1 MLPDTSGFSNII
13 ISILLFPL
21 HFQDQFL
28 QFAWGAEDNLW
39 IMISKRLLL
48 LLPAA
53 VIVLGCW
60 LTILSSLSTVV
71 RHNRKEFIVSLL
83 MTWWDLGK
91 SIISFWGGIFKFAF
105 TLTMG
110 ILGLFK
116 VLTLGIWSLIQEILL
131 TPFKLLKSLG
141 QTVVTSKVPWI
152 AVYLTILWAI
162 VEATIFTYVTTP
174 LVLDTLSNI
183 TGESL
188 SMNLL
193 RIPLFIFL
201 FFIVLGSYAVLSTM
215 IDVIKQKNISAIMGI
230 VVIEIIVLMVEVLFL
245 YREFV
250 DSLVPWMAQYSEG
263 FELGIFWTLAISGF
277 VWFGIRSLSWIL
289 FASHGTPPI
298 MNVIQGRGL
307 ESRSSN
313 QNQTSS
319 KMVDISFDFMEKIK
333 KDSEWIQEKGEEILA
348 SFMLPP
354 LQVIAAA
361 LNFLTLLFIGK
372 HLFDLPFKKFSD
384 IKDTSIIIETIATEK
399 KVTKV

>member
-1 MLPDTSGFSNII
+1 MLSDSSGFSNII
-13 ISILLFPL
+13 LSILLFPI
-21 HFQDQFL
+21 HFQNELL
-28 QFAWGAEDNLW
+28 QFSWGVEDELW

-53 VIVLGCW
+53 AVILGCW
-60 LTILSSLSTVV
+60 LTIISSLSTVV
-71 RHNRKEFIVSLL
+71 RHNRKEFVVSLL

-91 SIISFWGGIFKFAF
+91 SILSFWGGLFKFAF
-105 TLTMG
+105 MLVMA
-110 ILGLFK
+110 ILGLLK
-116 VLTLGIWSLIQEILL
+116 VFTLGVWSLIQEILL

-141 QTVVTSKVPWI
+141 QSVVTSKVPWI
-152 AVYLTILWAI
+152 AVYLTLLWAI
-162 VEATIFTYVTTP
+162 IEATIFTYVTTP

-188 SMNLL
+188 SMSLL

-201 FFIVLGSYAVLSTM
+201 LFIVLGSYAVLSTM
-215 IDVIKQKNISAIMGI
+215 IDVIKQKNVSAILGI

-250 DSLVPWMAQYSEG
+250 DSLVPWLAQYSEG
-263 FELGIFWTLAISGF
+263 FELGVFWTLAISGF

-289 FASHGTPPI
+289 FAAHGTPPI
-298 MNVIQGRGL
+298 MNVIQGKGL
-307 ESRSSN
+307 ESGASA

-319 KMVDISFDFMEKIK
+319 KFVDISFDFMTRIK
-333 KDSEWIQEKGEEILA
+333 NDSEWIQQKSEDVLA

-384 IKDTSIIIETIATEK
+384 IKDTSNIIESISAEK
-399 KVTKV
+399 KVAKV

>member
-1 MLPDTSGFSNII
+1 MFTDTSGLSNII
-13 ISILLFPL
+13 LSILLFPL
-21 HFQDQFL
+21 HFQDQFM
-28 QFAWGAEDNLW
+28 QFAWGVDDILW
-39 IMISKRLLL
+39 IMISKRVLL

-53 VIVLGCW
+53 VIILGCW
-60 LTILSSLSTVV
+60 LTIISSLSTVV
-71 RHNRKEFIVSLL
+71 RHNRREFIVSLL

-105 TLTMG
+105 MLVMA

-116 VLTLGIWSLIQEILL
+116 VLTLGIWSLIQEVLL

-141 QTVVTSKVPWI
+141 QSVVTSKVPWI

-162 VEATIFTYVTTP
+162 IEATIFTYVTTP

-183 TGESL
+183 TGEAL
-188 SMNLL
+188 SISIL

-201 FFIVLGSYAVLSTM
+201 LFIVLGSYAVLSTM
-215 IDVIKQKNISAIMGI
+215 IEVIKQKNVSAILGI

-250 DSLVPWMAQYSEG
+250 DSLIPWLAQYSEG

-277 VWFGIRSLSWIL
+277 VWFGVRSLSWIL
-289 FASHGTPPI
+289 FAAHGTPPI
-298 MNVIQGRGL
+298 MNVIQGKGL
-307 ESRSSN
+307 ETKPASAK
-313 QNQTSS
+313 QPAT
-319 KMVDISFDFMEKIK
+319 KMVDISFDFMTRIK
-333 KDSEWIQEKGEEILA
+333 NDSEWIQQKSEDVLA

-361 LNFLTLLFIGK
+361 LNFLTLLFIGR

-384 IKDTSIIIETIATEK
+384 IKDTSNIIESLSTEK
-399 KVTKV
+399 KVVKV

>member
-1 MLPDTSGFSNII
+1 MLTDTSGFSNII
-13 ISILLFPL
+13 LSILLFPL
-21 HFQDQFL
+21 HFQDEL
-28 QFAWGAEDNLW
+28 IQFAWGAEDSLW
-39 IMISKRLLL
+39 IMIGKRLLL

-53 VIVLGCW
+53 VIILGCW

-141 QTVVTSKVPWI
+141 QNVITSKVPWI
-152 AVYLTILWAI
+152 AVYLTILWAL

-215 IDVIKQKNISAIMGI
+215 IDVIKQKNVSAIMGI

-307 ESRSSN
+307 ESKNAN
-313 QNQTSS
+313 QNQTPS

-333 KDSEWIQEKGEEILA
+333 KDSQWIQEKSEEVLA

-384 IKDTSIIIETIATEK
+384 IKDTSIIIDTIASEK
-399 KVTKV
+399 KVAKA